1 MNTEV
6 FEHITRVTKEK
17 EQKLTEILGQM
28 NESERKMFLDH
39 VEESEPK
46 VYSLDVSTIETL
58 DDVKAIL
65 NGLDMVITEDSEH
78 FEGVKKYFK

>member
-6 FEHITRVTKEK
+6 FKQIERISKERQ
-17 EQKLTEILGQM
+17 QKLTEILEQM
-28 NESERKMFLDH
+28 
-39 VEESEPK
+39 EESEPK
-46 VYSLDVSTIETL
+46 AYTLDVSTIETL

-78 FEGVKKYFK
+78 FESVKKYFK

>member
-6 FEHITRVTKEK
+6 FKQIERISKERQ
-17 EQKLTEILGQM
+17 QKLTEILEQM
-28 NESERKMFLDH
+28 
-39 VEESEPK
+39 EESEPK
-46 VYSLDVSTIETL
+46 AYTLDVSTIETL

-78 FEGVKKYFK
+78 FESVKKYFKWDNLNNTKGL